1 MRNLVIIG
9 GLIIFG
15 IIMFSC
21 SVYTVDQTEQAI
33 LTRFGEVQGEV
44 KTAPGLYFKAPF
56 NIDKVATYDKRLLR
70 IDAPPQDMLDKN
82 LLLLDIDVYARY
94 RIIEAVQFRKTLSNE
109 ENARRVLGQKV
120 NAALRAEVAQLER
133 PQIIGGDVETDEE
146 GLAITDEEGNSRV
159 TATESRTDMLG
170 RVLAAVREDLADE
183 PESFGVEMVD
193 VRIKRADFPAAVSGR
208 VFARMESER
217 EKIARRLRAE
227 GEERSRTIRAEANR
241 DVEVILAQA
250 DQRSNQLRGQGEAK
264 AIAILAE
271 ALGADPEFFA
281 FRRSLNAYREFFDQ
295 GTTVILSADADLFK
309 FLDSP
314 GSGSERASPEE
325 SMSQGEEMSLE
336 DSMSQGMSQ
345 GEGTSSEESM
355 SQGEGTSSEESMS
368 QGEGTSSEDS
378 MSQGEETSLEESMS
392 QGEEALPE
400 TSEETS

>member
-295 GTTVILSADADLFK
+295 GTTVILSAEADLFK

-325 SMSQGEEMSLE
+325 SMSQGE
-336 DSMSQGMSQ
+336 
-345 GEGTSSEESM
+345 GTASEESM
-355 SQGEGTSSEESMS
+355 SQGEGTMSQGEGTMS

>member
-250 DQRSNQLRGQGEAK
+250 DRRSNQLRGQGEAK

-295 GTTVILSADADLFK
+295 GTTVILSAEADLFK

-325 SMSQGEEMSLE
+325 SMSQGE
-336 DSMSQGMSQ
+336 
-345 GEGTSSEESM
+345 GTASEESM
-355 SQGEGTSSEESMS
+355 SQGEGTMSQGEGTMS